1 MNDNTLIL
9 TIFGDIC
16 PVADTYTAFSSGNPE
31 RLLSDEIR
39 CIISTSDII
48 VGNLECAVTDSPK
61 PIKKAGPVL
70 YTSSKSVETLA
81 AAGFSALSL
90 ANNHIRDCGSDG
102 VESTIDTCKKY
113 GISTFGAGNTVNAAK
128 EPYIFM
134 AKNMKIAFIS
144 FAEEEFNAVSPDSC
158 GAAILDVYYDFERI
172 TKLRSEVD
180 YLVVLF
186 HGGIE
191 YHPFPSPLLQKRC
204 RRIAEAGADLI
215 LCQHSHCIG
224 TYEHYGKATILYGQ
238 GNSLFGYRCNNDSWN
253 QGLLV
258 KVRIDADAGTSQ
270 IEFLP
275 CQTGDDSVLHLCHD
289 NEAQIIMKE
298 FNDNSS
304 KISSA
309 DFIAEQWS
317 CFCQKSENLN
327 IPLLLG
333 WNRYLIYI
341 NRKLKGI
348 LLRIVYGRRKRNIT
362 HNLLRCE
369 SHHEVLR
376 TILGKYNFK

>member
-1 MNDNTLIL
+1 MTDNTLTL

-16 PVADTYTAFSSGNPE
+16 PVKDTAEGFASGNPRNILDDGILKLIAE
-31 RLLSDEIR
+31 SDL
-39 CIISTSDII
+39 T
-48 VGNLECAVTDSPK
+48 VGNLECAVTDNPN

-70 YTSSKSVETLA
+70 YTPSRSIATLT

-90 ANNHIRDCGSDG
+90 ANNHIRDCGSYG

-128 EPYIFM
+128 KPYIFM
-134 AKNMKIAFIS
+134 AKNMKIAFMS
-144 FAEEEFNAVSPDSC
+144 FAEEEFNAVSSDSS

-172 TKLRSEVD
+172 AKLRAEVD

-204 RRIAEAGADLI
+204 RRTAEAGADLI

-224 TYEHYGKATILYGQ
+224 SYEKYGSATILYGQ
-238 GNSLFGYRCNNDSWN
+238 GNNLFGYRRNNDGWN
-253 QGLLV
+253 RGLLV
-258 KVRIDADAGTSQ
+258 KVTIDSDTSRID
-270 IEFLP
+270 FLP
-275 CQTGDDSVLHLCHD
+275 CKTCEDSVLHLCHND
-289 NEAQIIMKE
+289 EAQIIMTE
-298 FNDNSS
+298 FSDNSS

-309 DFIAEQWS
+309 DFITEQWS

-333 WNRYLIYI
+333 WNRYLIYL
-341 NRKLKGI
+341 NRKLKGFP
-348 LLRIVYGRRKRNIT
+348 LRMVYGRRKRNIT

-376 TILGKYNFK
+376 TILGKYNYK